1 MGQSAVQELTRILR
15 GMRARGVRSV
25 WLSDANISALAMPL
39 RRYSSTA
46 SATPN
51 ISMQAAPPVQPPP
64 VQPPPAMRQSPS
76 VPPAVPRQ
84 MPVAPAPSVAPKAQT
99 APVPTELGPQ
109 IAAMDEEQLTKAM
122 MDCHYC
128 PYGGTCNK
136 KMLYAGAPKP
146 KILFVGEF
154 PSAAECEGNSP
165 FASPAGQMLYKMGTA
180 MGLSWENAPQGKG
193 VGLLNILK
201 CRPDSMAP
209 RPEAVAVCSMYVMR
223 QIELAEPSALVL
235 MGALAVKVLCP
246 TEKRSFSLV
255 EGNLLDCRGI
265 ISIPIKHPNMIMRFA
280 NQQNLFFAERKKAWN
295 SLQKLMQMVF

>member
-25 WLSDANISALAMPL
+25 WLSDTNIGALSAPL
-39 RRYSSTA
+39 GRYSSTA
-46 SATPN
+46 PAVQN
-51 ISMQAAPPVQPPP
+51 IPRQTPPP
-64 VQPPPAMRQSPS
+64 VSPPPAMRQFPTMAPS
-76 VPPAVPRQ
+76 QMPAA
-84 MPVAPAPSVAPKAQT
+84 PVAPVVPKVQT
-99 APVPTELGPQ
+99 VPVPPELGPQ

-128 PYGGTCNK
+128 PYGSTCNK

-165 FASPAGQMLYKMGTA
+165 FANPAGQMLYKMGTA

-201 CRPDSMAP
+201 CRPESMAP
-209 RPEAVAVCSMYVMR
+209 CPESIAVCSMYVRR

-280 NQQNLFFAERKKAWN
+280 NQQNLFFAERKKAWT

>member
-15 GMRARGVRSV
+15 GMRDRGVRSV
-25 WLSDANISALAMPL
+25 WLSDTNIGALSAPL
-39 RRYSSTA
+39 GRYSSTA
-46 SATPN
+46 PAVQN
-51 ISMQAAPPVQPPP
+51 IPRQTPPP
-64 VQPPPAMRQSPS
+64 VQPPPSMLQFPTMA
-76 VPPAVPRQ
+76 PAAPRQ
-84 MPVAPAPSVAPKAQT
+84 MPVAPVAPKVQT
-99 APVPTELGPQ
+99 VPPELGPQ

-128 PYGGTCNK
+128 PYGNTCNK

-209 RPEAVAVCSMYVMR
+209 CPEAIAVCSMYVRR

-246 TEKRSFSLV
+246 TENRSFSLV

-280 NQQNLFFAERKKAWN
+280 NQQNLFFAERKKAWT

>member
-15 GMRARGVRSV
+15 GMRARGIRSV
-25 WLSDANISALAMPL
+25 WLSDANISALTMPL
-39 RRYSSTA
+39 GRYSA
-46 SATPN
+46 SAPIAPN
-51 ISMQAAPPVQPPP
+51 MPRPASQPVQPAPAIQQFPQRPLAAPRQTP
-64 VQPPPAMRQSPS
+64 VAPVATAIPVAPKVQTVS
-76 VPPAVPRQ
+76 VPP
-84 MPVAPAPSVAPKAQT
+84 
-99 APVPTELGPQ
+99 ELGPQ
-109 IAAMDEEQLTKAM
+109 IAAMDDEQLTKTM
-122 MDCHYC
+122 LDCHYC
-128 PYGGTCNK
+128 PYAGTCNK

-165 FASPAGQMLYKMGTA
+165 FASQAGQMLYKMGTA
-180 MGLSWENAPQGKG
+180 MGLSWDNAPQGKG

-209 RPEAVAVCSMYVMR
+209 CPEAVAVCSLYTRR

-235 MGALAVKVLCP
+235 LGALALKVLCP

-295 SLQKLMQMVF
+295 SLQKLMPMVF

>member
-1 MGQSAVQELTRILR
+1 MR
-15 GMRARGVRSV
+15 GMRARGIRSV

-39 RRYSSTA
+39 GRYSA
-46 SATPN
+46 SAPTAPN
-51 ISMQAAPPVQPPP
+51 MPRPVSPPMQPA
-64 VQPPPAMRQSPS
+64 PAMRQFPQKTP
-76 VPPAVPRQ
+76 VVPRQ
-84 MPVAPAPSVAPKAQT
+84 TPVATAAPVAPKAQT
-99 APVPTELGPQ
+99 VSVPPELGPQ
-109 IAAMDEEQLTKAM
+109 IAAMDKEQLTKTM
-122 MDCHYC
+122 LDCHYC
-128 PYGGTCNK
+128 PYGSICKNK
-136 KMLYAGAPKP
+136 VLYAGAPKP
-146 KILFVGEF
+146 KILFVGEY

-180 MGLSWENAPQGKG
+180 MGLSWDDAPQGKG

-209 RPEAVAVCSMYVMR
+209 CPEAITVCSLYTRR

-235 MGALAVKVLCP
+235 LGALALKVLCP

-265 ISIPIKHPNMIMRFA
+265 ISVPIKHPNMIMRFA

>member
-1 MGQSAVQELTRILR
+1 MTLMGQSAVQELTRILR
-15 GMRARGVRSV
+15 GMRARGIRSV
-25 WLSDANISALAMPL
+25 WLSDANISALAVPL
-39 RRYSSTA
+39 GRYSAVSA
-46 SATPN
+46 SNVPN
-51 ISMQAAPPVQPPP
+51 QPVQHSPS
-64 VQPPPAMRQSPS
+64 MRQFPQRPTAMPRPATAPVAPSAPKVQTVS
-76 VPPAVPRQ
+76 VPP
-84 MPVAPAPSVAPKAQT
+84 
-99 APVPTELGPQ
+99 ELGPK
-109 IAAMDEEQLTKAM
+109 IAAMDDEQLTKAM
-122 MDCHYC
+122 TDCRYC
-128 PYGGTCNK
+128 PYGSVCKN

-180 MGLSWENAPQGKG
+180 MGLAWENAPQGKG

-209 RPEAVAVCSMYVMR
+209 RPEAISVCSLYTRR

-235 MGALAVKVLCP
+235 LGALAVKVLCP
-246 TEKRSFSLV
+246 TETRGFSAV

-265 ISIPIKHPNMIMRFA
+265 ISIPIKHPNMIMRFQ
-280 NQQNLFFAERKKAWN
+280 NQQNLFFEERKKAWS